1 MSNEFKDL
9 LDRQLSALEWD
20 QKDSRVVLQKARGG
34 IKVKR
39 KMSAALASVM
49 VLMLMMIGAAVAASL
64 GVFGQ
69 FGDDEVNGQ
78 KLQNLENVS
87 TTYGETQTVQPLAA
101 AGAQAPEAKNVYAQI
116 LQHQNE
122 RTFDF
127 TLEQAHFDGKKIYIS
142 YTFVKPA
149 DWEIVLG
156 EGVPS
161 GDIPWDIQEQG
172 KTYGEVYSHA
182 DPDLNIKIN
191 EYLNTHD
198 GAYVMFDYAGPSDG
212 FYLSDES
219 DLNITDSGS
228 KVLADGKIQGY
239 GEYEGIPQALGGA
252 DSVEASVHILYGTE
266 IVYQDASG
274 YKVAYVSNPADRGI
288 KDIRFTILRDGKTLT
303 RAGEAAFER
312 YSAKA
317 ELTIS
322 QVDISGTLTMKCPEE
337 WTRVWTEMGEFK
349 ASEDYV
355 YDYALYA
362 DGKPCKGTSA
372 GVMVTAPDQLE
383 LSLRY
388 DLPASYQELT
398 LRPVYMR
405 SGEKAEEDIAIK

>member
-20 QKDSRVVLQKARGG
+20 QKDSRAVLQKARGG

-39 KMSAALASVM
+39 KMSAALVTVM

-69 FGDDEVNGQ
+69 FGGDEANGQ

-87 TTYGETQTVQPLAA
+87 TTYGETQTTQPLAA
-101 AGAQAPEAKNVYAQI
+101 ADAKASQAKDLYSQI

-127 TLEQAHFDGKKIYIS
+127 TLEQAHFDGKKVYIS
-142 YTFVKPA
+142 YTLGKLA
-149 DWEIVLG
+149 DWEPAFG
-156 EGVPS
+156 EGMPD
-161 GDIPWDIQEQG
+161 GDIPWEIQAQG
-172 KTYGEVYSHA
+172 EAFDSNISD
-182 DPDLNIKIN
+182 DPELNKKIN
-191 EYLNTHD
+191 DHLNGHD
-198 GAYVMFDYAGPSDG
+198 AAYVMIDFAGLGDGLFLSDG
-212 FYLSDES
+212 S

-228 KVLADGKIQGY
+228 EALADGKVQGY
-239 GEYEGIPQALGGA
+239 GEYEGIPQALKDA
-252 DSVEASVHILYGTE
+252 ASLEASVYIHYGTK
-266 IVYQDASG
+266 IIYQDASG

-288 KDIRFTILRDGKTLT
+288 KDIRFTILRDGKTLA
-303 RAGEAAFER
+303 RFGEAAFDR

-317 ELTIS
+317 ELTVS
-322 QVDISGTLTMKCPEE
+322 QVDISGTLTMKCPED

-349 ASEDYV
+349 ADEDYV

-362 DGKPCKGTSA
+362 DGKPCKTMGGGA
-372 GVMVTAPDQLE
+372 VMVIAPDQLE
-383 LSLRY
+383 ISLRY
-388 DLPASYQELT
+388 ALPASYQELV
-398 LRPVYMR
+398 LRPIYMR
-405 SGEKAEEDIAIK
+405 GGEKTGEDITIK